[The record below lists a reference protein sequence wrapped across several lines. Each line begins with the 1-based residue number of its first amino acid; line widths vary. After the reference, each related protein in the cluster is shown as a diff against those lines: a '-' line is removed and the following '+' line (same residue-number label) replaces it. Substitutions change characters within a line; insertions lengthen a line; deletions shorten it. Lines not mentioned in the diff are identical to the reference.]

1 MTLAPHAFFM
11 PVEPKPG
18 GQRFC
23 LFHAAQGQ
31 PRGRVVYVAPFAE
44 EMNKARRMAALQSRA
59 LAEAGFSVLQI
70 DLQGCGDSSGDFAD
84 ASWQG
89 WVSDVVLACRWLRD
103 HNPEQAPLPLW
114 LWGLRAGCLLAT
126 AAAAEL
132 DEDCNFCFWQPVFS
146 GKLALTQFMRLKL
159 AAEMA
164 NGSSGSG
171 KSVMDRLHQHLE
183 AGPGVEIAGYML
195 TAAVATGLREAQL
208 NPPPHTGGAR
218 AEWFDISARED
229 AVSTPA
235 AEQAAAQW
243 RNASVPLRQHHVS
256 GPAFWQT
263 TEIEDAPALIAATI
277 AALTTPPALTSPATP
292 PQLSGS
298 SAFTGVLA

>member
-1 MTLAPHAFFM
+1 MSLAPHAFFM
-11 PVEPKPG
+11 PADPTWG

-23 LFHAAQGQ
+23 LFHAAQGE
-31 PRGRVVYVAPFAE
+31 PRGRVVYVPPFAE

-59 LAEAGFSVLQI
+59 LAAAGFSVLQI
-70 DLQGCGDSSGDFAD
+70 DLHGCGDSSGDFAD

-89 WVSDVVLACRWLRD
+89 WVGDVVLACRWLRG
-103 HNPEQAPLPLW
+103 HNHAQAQLPLW

-159 AAEMA
+159 AAEMTS
-164 NGSSGSG
+164 GSSASG
-171 KSVMDRLHQHLE
+171 KSVMDQLHQQLA

-208 NPPPHTGGAR
+208 NPPPHTGGGR

-229 AVSTPA
+229 AVSAPA
-235 AEQAAAQW
+235 VEHAAAQW
-243 RNASVPLRQHHVS
+243 HNASVPLRQHRVC

-263 TEIEDAPALIAATI
+263 TEIEDAPALIAATL
-277 AALTTPPALTSPATP
+277 AALTSPPTLTSPAAL

-298 SAFTGVLA
+298 SAFMGAMA